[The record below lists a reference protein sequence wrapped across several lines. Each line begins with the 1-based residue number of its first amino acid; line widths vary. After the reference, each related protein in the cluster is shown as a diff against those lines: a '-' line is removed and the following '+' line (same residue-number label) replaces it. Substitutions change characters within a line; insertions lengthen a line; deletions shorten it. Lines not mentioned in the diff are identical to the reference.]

1 MTVPFGAHGGLPSRR
16 QTRRGRELRRVFR
29 HLLPLLA
36 MLLLLPSPAPATA
49 REWFR
54 PAHAGRHIVN
64 ADLTPARALQGPA
77 RAGWGGQLVL
87 WEGRV
92 QEHVLQGGKDR
103 LVLRTSGGDVPV
115 RFSRRALNL
124 EYDRTGYRVAVKGYL
139 QVSGGRVTGLEGRSV
154 ILLEPPRIWGYEEW
168 LQGRTP
174 DLASFLAWRIGFHNP
189 EEDPDRVQQVAR
201 ALVDEAE
208 RNGLDPLFLASLVQV
223 ESAYDV
229 DAVSTSG
236 ALGLGQLMPF
246 TAEGLGVDP
255 KDPVQNV
262 AGAAR
267 MIGGLVREWE
277 HLANPRAAALSGYN
291 AGPNAVRRTGG
302 QVPSIPETT
311 NYVYFI
317 GYVHRDVSKAA
328 KARGLVE

>member
-1 MTVPFGAHGGLPSRR
+1 MDIRVTTSRGAGESP
-16 QTRRGRELRRVFR
+16 RESNLRPVLRY
-29 HLLPLLA
+29 LLPILALLV
-36 MLLLLPSPAPATA
+36 LLSSPAPALA
-49 REWFR
+49 KEWFR

-64 ADLTPARALQGPA
+64 ADLTPARALQGPT
-77 RAGWGGQLVL
+77 RAAWDGQLVL

-103 LVLRTSGGDVPV
+103 LVLRTSAGEVPV
-115 RFSRRALNL
+115 RFTRRALNL
-124 EYDRTGYRVAVKGYL
+124 EYDRTGYRVAVKGYVK
-139 QVSGGRVTGLEGRSV
+139 VSGGRVTGLEGRSV
-154 ILLEPPRIWGYEEW
+154 ILLEPPRIWGYEQW

-189 EEDPDRVQQVAR
+189 EEDPARVAGVAQ
-201 ALVDEAE
+201 ALVEEAR
-208 RNGLDPLFLASLVQV
+208 RNDLDPLFLASLVQI

-255 KDPVQNV
+255 RDPVQNV

-267 MIGGLVREWE
+267 MIAGLVREWE
-277 HLANPRAAALSGYN
+277 HLENPRAAALSGYN
-291 AGPNAVRRTGG
+291 AGPSVVRRTGG
-302 QVPSIPETT
+302 LVPRIPETT

-317 GYVHRDVSKAA
+317 GYVHRDVTKAA
-328 KARGLVE
+328 KARNLLP

>member
-1 MTVPFGAHGGLPSRR
+1 MDMPAKASRR
-16 QTRRGRELRRVFR
+16 AGESPRGPNVRPVLRHVLPILA
-29 HLLPLLA
+29 LL
-36 MLLLLPSPAPATA
+36 LLLLPSPAPALA

-64 ADLTPARALQGPA
+64 ADLTPERALRGA
-77 RAGWGGQLVL
+77 AKAGWGGQLVL

-92 QEHVLQGGKDR
+92 QEHVLQGGQDR
-103 LVLRTSGGDVPV
+103 LVLRTSGVDVPV

-189 EEDPDRVQQVAR
+189 EEDPARVAR
-201 ALVDEAE
+201 VAQALVEEA
-208 RNGLDPLFLASLVQV
+208 RKNDLDPLFLASLVQI

-255 KDPVQNV
+255 RDPVQNV

-267 MIGGLVREWE
+267 MIAGLVREWD
-277 HLANPRAAALSGYN
+277 HLDNPRAAALSGYN
-291 AGPNAVRRTGG
+291 AGPSVVRGTGG
-302 QVPSIPETT
+302 RVPRIPETT

-317 GYVHRDVSKAA
+317 GYVHRDVTKAA
-328 KARGLVE
+328 QARNLVP